1 MKLEWLPRARA
12 ARHAAIEYIAQN
24 NLRAALGQLAEIER
38 QTDLLPLQP
47 DMGRS
52 GRKKGTRELVINRT
66 PFILVYRAKRRSKRI
81 EIVHFLHGAQQ
92 WPTGNPATRTKVL
105 V

>member
-1 MKLEWLPRARA
+1 MRLQWLPRARA
-12 ARHAAIEYIAQN
+12 AREAAIEYIAQD
-24 NLRAALGQLAEIER
+24 NLRAALGQLDEIER
-38 QTDLLPLQP
+38 QTDLLPLHP

-66 PFILVYRAKRRSKRI
+66 PFILVYRVKRRAKRI

-92 WPTGNPATRTKVL
+92 WPNG
-105 V
+105 

>member
-1 MKLEWLPRARA
+1 MRLQWLPRARA
-12 ARHAAIEYIAQN
+12 AREAAIEYIAQDN
-24 NLRAALGQLAEIER
+24 PRAALGQLDEIER
-38 QTDLLPLQP
+38 QTDLLPLHP

-66 PFILVYRAKRRSKRI
+66 PFILVYRVKRRAKRI

-92 WPTGNPATRTKVL
+92 WPNG
-105 V
+105 